1 LVRKRPLAETVFLPA
16 ALDIE
21 RQGLV
26 MRAIAFL
33 FLLVVIGVLVVL
45 GVQNHESVALTFL
58 NWSVAADLWVVVGA
72 GYLLGMLSGWAVV
85 GMMKRSWQRV
95 VEPGRRD
102 PACVR

>member
-1 LVRKRPLAETVFLPA
+1 LVRKRPLAETVLSPA
-16 ALDIE
+16 ALGIE
-21 RQGLV
+21 RHGSV

-102 PACVR
+102 PAYVR